1 VVQSVWAVPAVCVGG
16 ATEVSG
22 WTVPRFLPLVP
33 PNEKAAR
40 RPPVDSVVVK
50 WFIYNEIE

>member
-1 VVQSVWAVPAVCVGG
+1 MVQSVWAVPAVCVGG